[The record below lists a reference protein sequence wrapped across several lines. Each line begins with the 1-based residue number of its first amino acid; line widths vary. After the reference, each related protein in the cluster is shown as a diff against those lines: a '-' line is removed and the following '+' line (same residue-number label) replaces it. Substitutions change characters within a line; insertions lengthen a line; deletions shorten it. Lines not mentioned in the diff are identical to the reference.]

1 MGISRIPYRTLGELL
16 ASEAIVDED
25 PAAAKIIRRLTHV
38 KRDRELSRGEFLD
51 ICYWKSPRSIRRC
64 ERNSAKQV
72 ETITAKVFATKS
84 ERTRLELLT
93 SLQGVSIPTGS
104 AILALTNP
112 KRYGVI
118 DIRVW
123 QLLFAL
129 KSVNSRPSGQ
139 GFTFNHWYHYLRI
152 LRHHAAR
159 QKVGVRRMELTLFQF
174 HQDHQVGR
182 LYKKAS

>member
-1 MGISRIPYRTLGELL
+1 MGISQLPYRTLAELL
-16 ASEAIVDED
+16 ASEPIVDED
-25 PAAAKIIRRLTHV
+25 PKAAKIIRRLTHV

-51 ICYWKSPRSIRRC
+51 ICYWKSPRSIRKC

-72 ETITAKVFATKS
+72 ETITLKVFATKS

-93 SLQGVSIPTGS
+93 SLQGVSIPTAS

-123 QLLFAL
+123 QLLYAL
-129 KSVNSRPSGQ
+129 KSVSSRPSGV
-139 GFTFNHWYHYLRI
+139 GFTFSHWYHYLRI
-152 LRHHAAR
+152 LRHHASR
-159 QKVGVRRMELTLFQF
+159 LKVSVRRLELTLFQF
-174 HQDHQVGR
+174 HQSHQVGR
-182 LYKKAS
+182 LCRKAS